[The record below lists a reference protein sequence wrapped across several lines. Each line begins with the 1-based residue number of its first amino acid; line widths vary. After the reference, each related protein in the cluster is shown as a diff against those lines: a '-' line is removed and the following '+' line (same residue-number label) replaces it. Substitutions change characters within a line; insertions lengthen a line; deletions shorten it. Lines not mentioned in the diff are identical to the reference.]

1 MVAGAAEGLDPAS
14 VSVLVSEA
22 APSPGPRIPEP
33 RIARGWLAGVALA
46 LAVLLGAGALAF
58 GRRRMDGA

>member
-22 APSPGPRIPEP
+22 APSPAPRVAEP
-33 RIARGWLAGVALA
+33 RISRGWVAGSMLAFA
-46 LAVLLGAGALAF
+46 AVLGAFALVL
-58 GRRRMDGA
+58 GRRRTDGP

>member
-22 APSPGPRIPEP
+22 APSPAPRTQEP
-33 RIARGWLAGVALA
+33 RIARGWLTGSALA

-58 GRRRMDGA
+58 GRRRAEGA